1 MQNRLFRELIHD
13 TGSSVA
19 CFLVSISEVVLGD
32 IVAALIG
39 QVEIKQDA
47 GAFSDLTSNSHHSQV
62 DIVAVD
68 WIPLVVEHYDTL

>member
-1 MQNRLFRELIHD
+1 M
-13 TGSSVA
+13 
-19 CFLVSISEVVLGD
+19 LGD

-68 WIPLVVEHYDTL
+68 WIPLVVEHYDTLK